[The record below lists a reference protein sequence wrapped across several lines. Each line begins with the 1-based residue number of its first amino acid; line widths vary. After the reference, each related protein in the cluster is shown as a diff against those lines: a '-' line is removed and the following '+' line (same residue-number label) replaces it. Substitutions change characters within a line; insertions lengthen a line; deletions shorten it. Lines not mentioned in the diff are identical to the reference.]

1 MDFQSWKAAL
11 INEIEIAA
19 EGRAAK
25 AFADP
30 ADPLIEK
37 SQKALYDLAE
47 QLRALPPDHAALKA
61 LFNEETELSNSDESE
76 GRRAGRPLLRCQGG
90 PAGGVRHRPPTFR
103 GCRSVSQGV
112 ARPGRRDDQ
121 RVPSARL
128 TRHPRRGLRPPAS
141 ARSASAL
148 RQPDVAVGE
157 FTGPRP
163 RTAASMS
170 RLIRAVSRGWGD
182 K

>member
-11 INEIEIAA
+11 INEIETAA

-61 LFNEETELSNSDESE
+61 LFNEETELSNLMRSRVGEPE
-76 GRRAGRPLLRCQGG
+76 GRYYGAKEDLLAAYGI
-90 PAGGVRHRPPTFR
+90 
-103 GCRSVSQGV
+103 
-112 ARPGRRDDQ
+112 D
-121 RVPSARL
+121 
-128 TRHPRRGLRPPAS
+128 
-141 ARSASAL
+141 
-148 RQPDVAVGE
+148 RQPFETADQFLRVLRDRVDETISE
-157 FTGPRP
+157 F
-163 RTAASMS
+163 
-170 RLIRAVSRGWGD
+170 RLRA
-182 K
+182 

>member
-1 MDFQSWKAAL
+1 MDFQSWQAAL

-61 LFNEETELSNSDESE
+61 LFNEETELSNLMRSRVGEPE
-76 GRRAGRPLLRCQGG
+76 GRYYGAKEDLLAAYGI
-90 PAGGVRHRPPTFR
+90 
-103 GCRSVSQGV
+103 
-112 ARPGRRDDQ
+112 D
-121 RVPSARL
+121 
-128 TRHPRRGLRPPAS
+128 
-141 ARSASAL
+141 
-148 RQPDVAVGE
+148 RQPFETADQFLRVLRDRVDETISE
-157 FTGPRP
+157 F
-163 RTAASMS
+163 
-170 RLIRAVSRGWGD
+170 RLRA
-182 K
+182 

>member
-61 LFNEETELSNSDESE
+61 LFNEETELSNLMRSRVGEPE
-76 GRRAGRPLLRCQGG
+76 GRYYGAKEDLLAAYGI
-90 PAGGVRHRPPTFR
+90 
-103 GCRSVSQGV
+103 
-112 ARPGRRDDQ
+112 D
-121 RVPSARL
+121 
-128 TRHPRRGLRPPAS
+128 
-141 ARSASAL
+141 
-148 RQPDVAVGE
+148 RQPFETADQFLRVLRDRVDETISE
-157 FTGPRP
+157 F
-163 RTAASMS
+163 
-170 RLIRAVSRGWGD
+170 RLRA
-182 K
+182 

>member
-25 AFADP
+25 AFTDP

-61 LFNEETELSNSDESE
+61 LFNEETELSNLMRSRVGEPE
-76 GRRAGRPLLRCQGG
+76 GRYYGAKEDLLAAYGI
-90 PAGGVRHRPPTFR
+90 
-103 GCRSVSQGV
+103 
-112 ARPGRRDDQ
+112 D
-121 RVPSARL
+121 
-128 TRHPRRGLRPPAS
+128 
-141 ARSASAL
+141 
-148 RQPDVAVGE
+148 RQPFETADQFLRVLRDRVDETISE
-157 FTGPRP
+157 F
-163 RTAASMS
+163 
-170 RLIRAVSRGWGD
+170 RLRA
-182 K
+182 

>member
-47 QLRALPPDHAALKA
+47 QLRALPLDHASLKA
-61 LFNEETELSNSDESE
+61 LFNEETELSNLMRSRVGEPE
-76 GRRAGRPLLRCQGG
+76 GRYYGAKEDLLAAYGI
-90 PAGGVRHRPPTFR
+90 
-103 GCRSVSQGV
+103 
-112 ARPGRRDDQ
+112 D
-121 RVPSARL
+121 
-128 TRHPRRGLRPPAS
+128 
-141 ARSASAL
+141 
-148 RQPDVAVGE
+148 RQPFETADQFLRVLRDRVDETISE
-157 FTGPRP
+157 F
-163 RTAASMS
+163 
-170 RLIRAVSRGWGD
+170 RLRA
-182 K
+182 

>member
-25 AFADP
+25 AF

-61 LFNEETELSNSDESE
+61 LFNEETELSNLMRSRVGEPE
-76 GRRAGRPLLRCQGG
+76 GRYYGAKEDLL
-90 PAGGVRHRPPTFR
+90 AAYGV
-103 GCRSVSQGV
+103 
-112 ARPGRRDDQ
+112 D
-121 RVPSARL
+121 
-128 TRHPRRGLRPPAS
+128 
-141 ARSASAL
+141 
-148 RQPDVAVGE
+148 RQPFETADQFLRVLRDRVDETISE
-157 FTGPRP
+157 F
-163 RTAASMS
+163 
-170 RLIRAVSRGWGD
+170 RLRA
-182 K
+182 

>member
-47 QLRALPPDHAALKA
+47 QLRALPPDHATLKA
-61 LFNEETELSNSDESE
+61 LFNEETELSNLMRSRVGEPE
-76 GRRAGRPLLRCQGG
+76 GRYYGAKEDLLAAYGI
-90 PAGGVRHRPPTFR
+90 
-103 GCRSVSQGV
+103 
-112 ARPGRRDDQ
+112 D
-121 RVPSARL
+121 
-128 TRHPRRGLRPPAS
+128 
-141 ARSASAL
+141 
-148 RQPDVAVGE
+148 RQPFETADQFLRVLRDRVDETISE
-157 FTGPRP
+157 F
-163 RTAASMS
+163 
-170 RLIRAVSRGWGD
+170 RLRA
-182 K
+182 

>member
-11 INEIEIAA
+11 INEIETAA

-61 LFNEETELSNSDESE
+61 LFNEETELSNLMRSRVGEPE
-76 GRRAGRPLLRCQGG
+76 GRYYGAKEDVLAAYGI
-90 PAGGVRHRPPTFR
+90 
-103 GCRSVSQGV
+103 
-112 ARPGRRDDQ
+112 D
-121 RVPSARL
+121 
-128 TRHPRRGLRPPAS
+128 
-141 ARSASAL
+141 
-148 RQPDVAVGE
+148 RQPFETADQFLRVLRDRVDETISE
-157 FTGPRP
+157 F
-163 RTAASMS
+163 
-170 RLIRAVSRGWGD
+170 RLRA
-182 K
+182 

>member
-47 QLRALPPDHAALKA
+47 QLRALPPDHASLKA
-61 LFNEETELSNSDESE
+61 LFNEETELSNLMRSRVGEPE
-76 GRRAGRPLLRCQGG
+76 GRYYGAKEDLLAAYGI
-90 PAGGVRHRPPTFR
+90 
-103 GCRSVSQGV
+103 
-112 ARPGRRDDQ
+112 D
-121 RVPSARL
+121 
-128 TRHPRRGLRPPAS
+128 
-141 ARSASAL
+141 
-148 RQPDVAVGE
+148 RQPFETADQFLRVLRDRVDETISE
-157 FTGPRP
+157 F
-163 RTAASMS
+163 
-170 RLIRAVSRGWGD
+170 RLRA
-182 K
+182 

>member
-11 INEIEIAA
+11 IKEIEIAA

-61 LFNEETELSNSDESE
+61 LFNEETELSALMRSRVGEPE
-76 GRRAGRPLLRCQGG
+76 GRYYGAKEDLLAAYGI
-90 PAGGVRHRPPTFR
+90 
-103 GCRSVSQGV
+103 
-112 ARPGRRDDQ
+112 D
-121 RVPSARL
+121 
-128 TRHPRRGLRPPAS
+128 
-141 ARSASAL
+141 
-148 RQPDVAVGE
+148 RQPFETADQFLTVLRDRVDETISE
-157 FTGPRP
+157 F
-163 RTAASMS
+163 
-170 RLIRAVSRGWGD
+170 RLRA
-182 K
+182 

>member
-11 INEIEIAA
+11 INEIETAA

-61 LFNEETELSNSDESE
+61 LFNEETELSALMRSRVGEPE
-76 GRRAGRPLLRCQGG
+76 GRYYGAKEDLLAAYGI
-90 PAGGVRHRPPTFR
+90 
-103 GCRSVSQGV
+103 
-112 ARPGRRDDQ
+112 D
-121 RVPSARL
+121 
-128 TRHPRRGLRPPAS
+128 
-141 ARSASAL
+141 
-148 RQPDVAVGE
+148 RQPFETADQFLTVLRDRVDETISE
-157 FTGPRP
+157 F
-163 RTAASMS
+163 
-170 RLIRAVSRGWGD
+170 RLRA
-182 K
+182 

>member
-11 INEIEIAA
+11 IKEIEIAA

-61 LFNEETELSNSDESE
+61 LFNEETELSNLMRSRVGEPE
-76 GRRAGRPLLRCQGG
+76 GRYYGAKEDLLAAYGI
-90 PAGGVRHRPPTFR
+90 
-103 GCRSVSQGV
+103 
-112 ARPGRRDDQ
+112 D
-121 RVPSARL
+121 
-128 TRHPRRGLRPPAS
+128 
-141 ARSASAL
+141 
-148 RQPDVAVGE
+148 RQPFETADQFLTVLRDRVDETISE
-157 FTGPRP
+157 F
-163 RTAASMS
+163 
-170 RLIRAVSRGWGD
+170 RLRA
-182 K
+182 

>member
-61 LFNEETELSNSDESE
+61 LFNEETELSNLMRSRVGEPE
-76 GRRAGRPLLRCQGG
+76 GRYYGAKEDLLAAYGI
-90 PAGGVRHRPPTFR
+90 
-103 GCRSVSQGV
+103 
-112 ARPGRRDDQ
+112 D
-121 RVPSARL
+121 
-128 TRHPRRGLRPPAS
+128 
-141 ARSASAL
+141 
-148 RQPDVAVGE
+148 RQPFETADQFLTVLRDRVDETISE
-157 FTGPRP
+157 F
-163 RTAASMS
+163 
-170 RLIRAVSRGWGD
+170 RLRA
-182 K
+182 

>member
-1 MDFQSWKAAL
+1 MMDFQTWKAAL

-61 LFNEETELSNSDESE
+61 LFNEETELSNLMRSRVGEPE
-76 GRRAGRPLLRCQGG
+76 GRYYGAKEDLLAAYGI
-90 PAGGVRHRPPTFR
+90 
-103 GCRSVSQGV
+103 
-112 ARPGRRDDQ
+112 D
-121 RVPSARL
+121 
-128 TRHPRRGLRPPAS
+128 
-141 ARSASAL
+141 
-148 RQPDVAVGE
+148 RQPFETADQFLRVLRDRVDETISE
-157 FTGPRP
+157 F
-163 RTAASMS
+163 
-170 RLIRAVSRGWGD
+170 RLRA
-182 K
+182 

>member
-11 INEIEIAA
+11 ISEIETAA

-61 LFNEETELSNSDESE
+61 LFNEETELSNLMRSRVGEPE
-76 GRRAGRPLLRCQGG
+76 GRYYGAKEDLLAAYGIDHQPFESVDQFLGVLRDRVDETISEFRLRA
-90 PAGGVRHRPPTFR
+90 
-103 GCRSVSQGV
+103 
-112 ARPGRRDDQ
+112 
-121 RVPSARL
+121 
-128 TRHPRRGLRPPAS
+128 
-141 ARSASAL
+141 
-148 RQPDVAVGE
+148 
-157 FTGPRP
+157 
-163 RTAASMS
+163 
-170 RLIRAVSRGWGD
+170 
-182 K
+182 